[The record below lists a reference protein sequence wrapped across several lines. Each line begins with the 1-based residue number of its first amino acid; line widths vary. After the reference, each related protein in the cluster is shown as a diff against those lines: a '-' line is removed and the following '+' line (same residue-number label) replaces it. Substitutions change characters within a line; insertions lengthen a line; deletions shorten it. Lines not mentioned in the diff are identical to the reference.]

1 MASTPATLA
10 LIDAIL
16 KDRPLLDRLQEVMN
30 KATVMAEK
38 ITQRLTLSGRK
49 GIFPVLFDLNE
60 GVYILPD
67 NGDFGSPQSARPYLA
82 EVKAKLVYALFDITG
97 PSISFSRDNPGAFQD
112 ALTLNL
118 EKTVDGLRVNL
129 ATMYLGRSSNVLA
142 VVDSRTDADTL
153 VVKNPFGLTTY
164 IGTVPARNIL
174 RRGMPFDVYNSSGS
188 TQKIAE
194 GLVSTLT
201 HSATLT
207 TMDWSGTEI
216 VTPAATDIVVRSKG
230 LNAGMDGFF
239 EAVQTTGTYLNIARA
254 GNIGWQ
260 GVVVDATG
268 GGSATVPLDPGV
280 LQDTV
285 DLISDSGKRPNYIV
299 TNYKQR
305 RAIENLYAPQI
316 RFPPMQINA
325 GVEGSGLQGELTFDG
340 IPVIVERF
348 FPPQHIGFIN
358 TDTWYHAI
366 DKDVEWITTG
376 LNGGVLYFVQTA
388 DRFRAVLNTYRNL
401 VCLYPGAN
409 GFVYGLSE

>member
-60 GVYILPD
+60 GVYILAD
-67 NGDFGSPQSARPYLA
+67 NVDFGSPQSAKPFLA

-129 ATMYLGRSSNVLA
+129 ATMYLGRASNKLA
-142 VVDSRTDADTL
+142 IVDSRTDADTL

-174 RRGMPFDVYNSSGS
+174 RRGMPFDVIDTDGS
-188 TQKIAE
+188 TVNVSE
-194 GLVSTLT
+194 GLITSLSHTA
-201 HSATLT
+201 SLT
-207 TMDWSGTEI
+207 TMDWSGTESA
-216 VTPAATDIVVRSKG
+216 TPAAGDAIVRAKG

-239 EAVQTTGTYLNIARA
+239 EAVQTNIARA

-268 GGSATVPLDPGV
+268 GGAATVPLDPGV

-325 GVEGSGLQGELTFDG
+325 GVEGSALQGELTFDG